1 MDCQVNLQIDI
12 EFLDPERPGLE
23 DVEEHIRG
31 DIRNIIYNLVPK
43 YNGLNVIEEKNITSV
58 RFAKLNT
65 AVRMAIEF
73 YRDIGIFQSEE
84 DDDTYTIHAKCAI
97 TEAHPDGAPNLSD
110 FSASVLRQTFDDEII
125 TTEPLKN
132 LYDELDKSK
141 YEFDYLGE
149 KKFDMVEKPVQ
160 LYKILYN

>member
-1 MDCQVNLQIDI
+1 
-12 EFLDPERPGLE
+12 
-23 DVEEHIRG
+23 
-31 DIRNIIYNLVPK
+31 
-43 YNGLNVIEEKNITSV
+43 
-58 RFAKLNT
+58 
-65 AVRMAIEF
+65 MAIEF

-97 TEAHPDGAPNLSD
+97 TEAHPAGAPNLSD

>member
-1 MDCQVNLQIDI
+1 MYLLRLNGPQAAADRLLGVKHRNDDGNRW
-12 EFLDPERPGLE
+12 FLHAHSPYMCARFAGRRPPHRIRPG
-23 DVEEHIRG
+23 G
-31 DIRNIIYNLVPK
+31 P
-43 YNGLNVIEEKNITSV
+43 
-58 RFAKLNT
+58 
-65 AVRMAIEF
+65 
-73 YRDIGIFQSEE
+73 
-84 DDDTYTIHAKCAI
+84 
-97 TEAHPDGAPNLSD
+97 
-110 FSASVLRQTFDDEII
+110 VLRQTFDDEII